1 LKANKRLLIVAVI
14 IGIITVLALNQY
26 IKNMQSEEITSMA
39 VNRATVVV
47 ANSTIPQHTRIT
59 SEMLTMGS
67 YPEDAVHPEALKNI
81 DDAVGGITRSDIIKG
96 EQLLESRVATD
107 QRSAALSYRVPE
119 NLRAISL
126 PVGEVTGVSGY
137 ISPGDKVDVLVTYN
151 LATSDDGETNEVMT
165 TYTVVQNA
173 LVMAV
178 GEATKEV
185 DNEERLL
192 VSTVTVAV
200 SPGQA
205 EVLAY
210 AYLNGSFHFTLRSP
224 LDEEVVELDYYN
236 AENFESFRER

>member
-1 LKANKRLLIVAVI
+1 MKSNKKIIILAVI
-14 IGIITVLALNQY
+14 IGLITVFALNQY
-26 IKNMQSEEITSMA
+26 IKDMQSEETTSKA
-39 VNRATVVV
+39 VNRASVVV
-47 ANSTIPQHTRIT
+47 AKSTIPRHTRIT
-59 SEMLTMGS
+59 SEMLIMDS
-67 YPEDAVHPEALKNI
+67 FPEDAVHPEALKNI

-96 EQLLESRVATD
+96 EQILESRVATD
-107 QRSAALSYRVPE
+107 QRPATLSYRVPE
-119 NLRAISL
+119 DLRAISL
-126 PVGEVTGVSGY
+126 PVNEITGVSGY

-151 LATSDDGETNEVMT
+151 DENINEVMT

-236 AENFESFRER
+236 AENFESFKER

>member
-96 EQLLESRVATD
+96 EQILESRVATD
-107 QRSAALSYRVPE
+107 QRPATLSYRVPE
-119 NLRAISL
+119 DLRAISL
-126 PVGEVTGVSGY
+126 PVNEITGVSGY

-151 LATSDDGETNEVMT
+151 DENINEVMT